1 MGLVTKSWDSFA
13 GGRCT
18 RNNLLRTTDD
28 HFLIASNLVFP
39 GDGVAHKRPGYTLV
53 KASPFAGVRRIY
65 NFNRQTDQTPFV
77 FLAGGVNLG
86 WMPPTGAAYTQL
98 SNAENALGIFDFI
111 DGPAFEAYCSNGYGT
126 YRLVDVGGTLTK
138 YNWGIGAPA
147 SAPTIATAGGTLTLV
162 YGRQYAYSYV
172 SKWTDSTGVLRVH
185 VGCPS
190 PLSDF
195 SGAITSGVVNLSAI
209 TAATDPQVTH
219 IWIWST
225 NDTPAATTSALFF
238 AAELTNGTTSWGDS
252 LADTSLDTT
261 RLIPY
266 ENYPAPPATILK
278 QYQGRI
284 VAMGILGKPDLVQF
298 SALSECPLGIPQECF
313 PPDLFF
319 NVPGGVKEITAGEA
333 FNGSFYISTQDW
345 WFQITGS
352 TASTITENDRIF
364 GPGAVGPRAT
374 CAMCNNWLFFVGTD
388 KKVWAWDGTDAPS
401 EVSWKIARRDG
412 SGMLSME
419 DLSDAQLANSE
430 LRFFSFGRYNILVHL
445 ATTSTNPGLPGAP
458 YFDWVQLYDVTALT
472 APAGPWGTVT
482 KDGRLTRG
490 AESDMF
496 PSHQLY
502 ASGNVIVGATRYLFF
517 ADLAGN
523 IYRWPDGFADA
534 GTNYTPQLGSEFDGM
549 AEQDLP
555 ENALK
560 RMRWMDLKSSR
571 QDAATAFSVQ
581 AVATDGA
588 NLNAPLL
595 RLPTRAVPA
604 PRGTDP
610 TVLRAY
616 LEPIRGASFGRLLR
630 WLVTFPTDAND
641 CELYEVIAKAS
652 PIADR

>member
-1 MGLVTKSWDSFA
+1 MPLTTKSWDSFA

-18 RNNLLRTTDD
+18 RNNLLRATDD
-28 HFLIASNLVFP
+28 HFLIASNLIFP

-65 NFNRQTDQTPFV
+65 NFNRQSDQTPFV
-77 FLAGGVNLG
+77 FLAGAGKLG
-86 WMPPTGAAYTQL
+86 WMSPTGVAYTQL
-98 SNAENALGIFDFI
+98 SSAEDANAIFDFI
-111 DGPAFEAYCSNGYGT
+111 DATAFEAYCSNGLAS

-138 YNWGIGAPA
+138 YNWGIAAPA
-147 SAPTIATAGGTLTLV
+147 AAPTIGTAGGSLTLV
-162 YGRQYAYSYV
+162 YGRTYAFSYV
-172 SKWTDSTGVLRVH
+172 AKWTDSTGVQRVH
-185 VGCPS
+185 VGPPS
-190 PLSDF
+190 PISAF
-195 SGAITSGVVNLSAI
+195 SGAVASGVVNLSVL
-209 TAATDPQVTH
+209 TASADPQVTH
-219 IWIWST
+219 IWIWAT
-225 NDTPAATTSALFF
+225 NDTPQATTSALFF
-238 AAELTNGTTSWGDS
+238 AAEIPNGTTTWGDS

-266 ENYPAPPATILK
+266 DNQPAPLATILK

-284 VAMGILGKPDLVQF
+284 VAMGIPGKPDLVMM
-298 SALSECPLGIPQECF
+298 SALSECPLGIAQQCF
-313 PPDLFF
+313 PLSVFF
-319 NVPGGVKEITAGEA
+319 NVPGGVKDITAGEA

-352 TASTITENDRIF
+352 TADTITENDRIF

-374 CAMCNNWLFFVGTD
+374 CVMANNWLCWVGVD
-388 KKVWAWDGTDAPS
+388 KKVWAWDGTNAPS

-412 SGMLSME
+412 SGMLAME
-419 DLSDAQLANSE
+419 DLGDATLKNSE
-430 LRFFSFGRYNILVHL
+430 LRIYSFGRYSILAHF
-445 ATTSTNPGLPGAP
+445 ASTGANPG

-496 PSHQLY
+496 PSHQMY
-502 ASGNVIVGATRYLFF
+502 ASGNVMVGATQYLFM

-534 GTNYTPQLGSEFDGM
+534 GTNFTPQLGSEFDAMGG
-549 AEQDLP
+549 QDIP

-560 RMRWMDLKSSR
+560 RMRWLDLKSSR
-571 QDAATAFSVQ
+571 QDAATAFSIQ

-588 NLNAPLL
+588 NLTAPLL
-595 RLPTRAVPA
+595 KLPTRAVPA
-604 PRGTDP
+604 PRGNDP

-616 LEPIRGASFGRLLR
+616 LEQVRGASFGRLLR
-630 WLVTFPTDAND
+630 WLITFPTDAND
-641 CELYEVIAKAS
+641 CELYEVIGKAS
-652 PIADR
+652 AIADR